1 MTAGTAAEPSVSD
14 TAVATQRY
22 RVDGMD
28 CASCARTV
36 EKIVSGVEGV
46 RDVQVS
52 FGNATLTIDGDVA
65 PPTIQA
71 AVRRSG
77 YTARLVG
84 APAPPPAPFWRR
96 SVRALSTTASVVLLL
111 CAVAASLTGAPR
123 AVSEPL
129 YLLSMAVGG
138 WAIGLAALQAL
149 RRRTLD
155 MNVLMTMAALGAVA
169 IGDYAEAA
177 WVLVLFSVGTTIETF
192 ALDRSR
198 RSVEALMELAPA
210 EANLVTDAG
219 VESVAVERISPE
231 QHVLIRPGERVPL
244 DGVVVEGASSID
256 ESALTG
262 ESIPVDKEPGGQ
274 VFAGT
279 LNAFGALTVRVTAS
293 AEDSTLARVAQLVAE
308 AQGSQAP
315 AERFVDRFARYYTPL
330 VFVAA
335 LLVAVVPTLLGGE
348 FDTWLY
354 RALALLIVACPCA
367 LVISVPVSVV
377 SAIGGAARR
386 GVLIKGGQALED
398 LGRVRAIALDK
409 TGTLTRGTPELASV
423 TPLAALDERQVLR
436 LMAAIEH
443 GSEHPLGLALVRSAR
458 ERGVE
463 GLVAEAFEAL
473 PGRGAR
479 ARVDGRTLWAGGPRM
494 AAEQGASV
502 PVEMREAEERGETA
516 VLLGEGSRV
525 LAVFGLADR
534 PRPEARDAV
543 EALRRRAQLEHVVM
557 LTGDSDRVARSIA
570 SRTGVTEWRAGLLP
584 EDKLAVI
591 RSLQDAHGST
601 AMVGDGVN
609 DAPAL
614 AGASVGV
621 AMGAAG
627 SDVALESA
635 DVALMGDEL
644 DRLPEAV
651 VHSRRALRVM
661 RQNVAISLATKA
673 IFVLLAPLGY
683 VTLIVAVAAD
693 MGVSLLVT
701 ANGLRLLGRQ
711 RTAVPAAKAAH
722 DPSSRE
728 ACSDGCC
735 SSEPVVATD
744 AEPCSDGCCSS
755 SEPHAET
762 ATTAI
767 RA

>member
-1 MTAGTAAEPSVSD
+1 
-14 TAVATQRY
+14 
-22 RVDGMD
+22 MD

-36 EKIVSGVEGV
+36 EKIVAGLDGV

-52 FGNATLTIDGDVA
+52 FGNAMLTVDGDVE
-65 PPTIQA
+65 PPTVQA

-84 APAPPPAPFWRR
+84 APAAPEVPFWRR
-96 SVRALSTTASVVLLL
+96 SARAASTTASVVLLFA
-111 CAVAASLTGAPR
+111 AVAASLLDGPR
-123 AVSEPL
+123 AVVAPL

-138 WAIGLAALQAL
+138 WAIALAALQAL

-155 MNVLMTMAALGAVA
+155 MNVLMTLAAFGAVA
-169 IGDYAEAA
+169 IGEYSEAA

-198 RSVEALMELAPA
+198 RSVEALMELAPL
-210 EANLVTDAG
+210 EANLVVDG
-219 VESVAVERISPE
+219 NVQSVPVEEVVPGA
-231 QHVLIRPGERVPL
+231 HVLIRPGERVPL
-244 DGVVVEGASSID
+244 DGVVIDGASSID
-256 ESALTG
+256 ESPLTG
-262 ESIPVDKEPGGQ
+262 ESVPVDKEEGAQ

-279 LNAFGALTVRVTAS
+279 LNAFGALTVQVTAG
-293 AEDSTLARVAQLVAE
+293 AEDSTLARVAQLVAD

-330 VFVAA
+330 VFAAA
-335 LLVAVVPTLLGGE
+335 LLVAVVPTLLGGDV
-348 FDTWLY
+348 DTWLY

-409 TGTLTRGTPELASV
+409 TGTLTHGTPQLASLA
-423 TPLAALDERQVLR
+423 PLADLDDAEALRM
-436 LMAAIEH
+436 MAAVER
-443 GSEHPLGLALVRSAR
+443 GSEHPLGLALVRAAQ
-458 ERGVE
+458 ERSLDLPAVQ
-463 GLVAEAFEAL
+463 AFEAL

-479 ARVDGRTLWAGGPRM
+479 ARVGGRDLWAGGPRM
-494 AAEQGASV
+494 ASEQGV
-502 PVEMREAEERGETA
+502 PEPTEAHDAEARGETA
-516 VLLGEGSRV
+516 ILLGESDRV
-525 LAVFGLADR
+525 LAVFGLADQ
-534 PRPEARDAV
+534 PRAEAAEAV
-543 EALRRRAQLEHVVM
+543 RALTERAAVEHVVM
-557 LTGDSDRVARSIA
+557 LTGDSERVARAIA
-570 SRTGVTEWRAGLLP
+570 ERTGVTEWRAGLLP
-584 EDKLAVI
+584 EDKLTAI
-591 RSLQDAHGST
+591 RKLQDEVGPT

-614 AGASVGV
+614 AGATVGV

-635 DVALMGDEL
+635 DVALMGDALE
-644 DRLPEAV
+644 RLPEAV

-701 ANGLRLLGRQ
+701 ANGLRLLGR
-711 RTAVPAAKAAH
+711 RGTPDATPAE
-722 DPSSRE
+722 SSRTE
-728 ACSDGCC
+728 ASTSEPCTDGCC
-735 SSEPVVATD
+735 SPEQPAVTPSAN
-744 AEPCSDGCCSS
+744 AEECSDSCCSDNDDAGIAPAS
-755 SEPHAET
+755 STGSPA
-762 ATTAI
+762 
-767 RA
+767 

>member
-1 MTAGTAAEPSVSD
+1 MTAPAAAPDATS
-14 TAVATQRY
+14 ATQRY

-36 EKIVSGVEGV
+36 EKIVAGIDGV
-46 RDVQVS
+46 RDVQVT
-52 FGNATLTIDGDVA
+52 FGNATLTLDGDVA

-84 APAPPPAPFWRR
+84 APAPPPVPFWRR
-96 SVRALSTTASVVLLL
+96 SARALSTTASVVLLL
-111 CAVAASLTGAPR
+111 FAVGASLAGAPS

-138 WAIGLAALQAL
+138 WAIALAALQAL
-149 RRRTLD
+149 RRRALD
-155 MNVLMTMAALGAVA
+155 MNVLMAMAAVGAVA
-169 IGDYAEAA
+169 IGEYSEAA

-219 VESVAVERISPE
+219 VEIVPVEQVVPE
-231 QHVLIRPGERVPL
+231 QRVLIRPGERVPL
-244 DGVVVEGASSID
+244 DGVVVEGASSVD

-279 LNAFGALTVRVTAS
+279 LNAFGALTVRVTSA
-293 AEDSTLARVAQLVAE
+293 AEDSTLARVAQLVAD

-330 VFVAA
+330 VFAAA
-335 LLVAVVPTLLGGE
+335 LLVAVVPTVLGGE

-409 TGTLTRGTPELASV
+409 TGTLTHGTPELASV
-423 TPLAALDERQVLR
+423 TPLADLDERQALR
-436 LMAAIEH
+436 LMAAVEH
-443 GSEHPLGLALVRSAR
+443 NSEHPLGLALVRTVR
-458 ERGVE
+458 ERGIDPPP
-463 GLVAEAFEAL
+463 AEAFEAI

-479 ARVDGRTLWAGGPRM
+479 ARVDARELWAGGPRM

-502 PVEMREAEERGETA
+502 PAEMHAAEERGETA
-516 VLLGEGSRV
+516 VLLGEGPRV
-525 LAVFGLADR
+525 LAVFGLADQ

-543 EALRRRAQLEHVVM
+543 EALRRRARMEHVVM
-557 LTGDSDRVARSIA
+557 LTGDSDRVAQAIA
-570 SRTGVTEWRAGLLP
+570 TRTGVTEWRAGLLP
-584 EDKLAVI
+584 EDKLTAI
-591 RSLQDAHGST
+591 RALQEEYGPT

-614 AGASVGV
+614 AGATVGV

-644 DRLPEAV
+644 NRLPEAV

-673 IFVLLAPLGY
+673 IFVVLAPLGY

-693 MGVSLLVT
+693 MGISLLVT

-711 RTAVPAAKAAH
+711 RNAPPVTKPEGEQ
-722 DPSSRE
+722 PSE
-728 ACSDGCC
+728 
-735 SSEPVVATD
+735 

-755 SEPHAET
+755 EPTAATNAEPCSDGCCASSDPQAEAAAAASRT
-762 ATTAI
+762 
-767 RA
+767 